1 MLRLMLLR
9 HATAVPQGSMPDFE
23 RVLSEQGQSE
33 AKAVAAYCQAELLW
47 PDLALVSPAARTRA
61 THQALT
67 DQGLTHGVRFE
78 PPLYSMQADAL
89 ISHLQQV
96 ETGVRVLL
104 YVGHNPA
111 CAELALALTGF
122 GDRYAAMRMRTD
134 FAPASLAVLDFDCAD
149 WSDIRQGAGR
159 LDRFRTPEIR

>member
-9 HATAVPQGSMPDFE
+9 HATAVPHGSMPDFE

-33 AKAVAAYCQAELLW
+33 AQAMAAYCQAELLW

-61 THQALT
+61 THQAFADLGR
-67 DQGLTHGVRFE
+67 DHAVRFE
-78 PPLYSMQADAL
+78 QPLYSMQADEL
-89 ISHLQQV
+89 LTHLQGVPEQ
-96 ETGVRVLL
+96 VRVLL

-134 FAPASLAVLDFDCAD
+134 FAPASLAVLDFDCVD
-149 WSDIRQGAGR
+149 WSDIRQGGGR
-159 LDRFRTPEIR
+159 LDRFRSPEIR

>member
-23 RVLSEQGQSE
+23 RVLSEQGLAE
-33 AKAVAAYCQAELLW
+33 AQAISSYCKAELLW

-61 THQALT
+61 THKAFL
-67 DQGLTHGVRFE
+67 DQGLDHEVRFE
-78 PPLYSMQADAL
+78 QPLYSFQAEEL
-89 ISHLQQV
+89 LTHLQQV
-96 ETGVRVLL
+96 PEKVRVLL

-111 CAELALALTGF
+111 CADLSLTLTGF

-134 FAPASLAVLDFDCAD
+134 FPPASLAVLDFDCD
-149 WSDIRQGAGR
+149 QWQDIGRGAGR
-159 LDRFRTPEIR
+159 LDRFRTAEIG